1 MILSINLMLSIL
13 IFLQMFFTVLLIA
26 ITVDKQP
33 TARLNTGNNEKP
45 SEIQTPEQLILNSK
59 KYALSTREVE
69 ILLLLREGLPYKLIG
84 DKLNISQRTRSS
96 HIANMFEKVNV
107 TNKMEL
113 VRRISYKAS
122 PLENNTQTGNLN

>member
-13 IFLQMFFTVLLIA
+13 IFLQLFFTALLIA
-26 ITVDKQP
+26 ITAGKKT
-33 TARLNTGNNEKP
+33 TAKLNAGNNEKP
-45 SEIQTPEQLILNSK
+45 SEIQTPEQLILNSR

-84 DKLNISQRTRSS
+84 DKLHISQRTVSS
-96 HIANMFEKVNV
+96 HVANMFEKVNV

-113 VRRISYKAS
+113 VNRMFMRTEFS
-122 PLENNTQTGNLN
+122 

>member
-1 MILSINLMLSIL
+1 MNIILSLNLLMAVL

-26 ITVDKQP
+26 ITAGKKP

-45 SEIQTPEQLILNSK
+45 AEIQTPEQLVINSK

-84 DKLNISQRTRSS
+84 DKLHISQRTVSS
-96 HIANMFEKVNV
+96 HVANMFEKVGV

-113 VRRISYKAS
+113 VNKMLFAV
-122 PLENNTQTGNLN
+122 

>member
-13 IFLQMFFTVLLIA
+13 IFLQLFFTVLLIA
-26 ITVDKQP
+26 ITAGKKQ

-45 SEIQTPEQLILNSK
+45 SEIQTPEQLVLNSK

-84 DKLNISQRTRSS
+84 DKLHISQRTVSS
-96 HIANMFEKVNV
+96 HVANMFEKVNV

>member
-13 IFLQMFFTVLLIA
+13 IFLQLFFAVLLIA
-26 ITVDKQP
+26 ITTGKKP
-33 TARLNTGNNEKP
+33 IARLNTGNNEKP
-45 SEIQTPEQLILNSK
+45 SEIQTPEQLVINSK

-84 DKLNISQRTRSS
+84 DKLHISQRTVSS
-96 HIANMFEKVNV
+96 HVANMFEKVKV

-113 VRRISYKAS
+113 VRRMSEAK
-122 PLENNTQTGNLN
+122 TFV